1 MTEPPAALPL
11 PGEPAQHLVT
21 ITIEAD
27 DALVAAIATSVDPRA
42 RRLRRWLTRAALPAL
57 EIAEW
62 PGTRADLAQMV
73 ADAVDA
79 VRPVE

>member
-1 MTEPPAALPL
+1 
-11 PGEPAQHLVT
+11 VT
-21 ITIEAD
+21 IIWRDAVAQLEVD
-27 DALVAAIATSVDPRA
+27 DEFVAAIATSIDPRA

-62 PGTRADLAQMV
+62 PGSRADLAQMV

-79 VRPVE
+79 VRSVQ